1 MSSPDSRH
9 SRNIAARPSV
19 AITVFDTHAPIGQAE
34 ALYLEATAGPV
45 DDHAQLVPVELL
57 NTRLPTGQQLG
68 PDDLGPAGRLRV
80 YQANVTRHSRLARR
94 LDSFSRS
101 TVVSRQRTSDTFA
114 VHTDAAV
121 LLQFVPAGDAQREEK
136 LLRSLAV
143 DVKGLKVG
151 TVGFEHLPPDP
162 DSPKA
167 GLTAIEWATVAL

>member
-1 MSSPDSRH
+1 
-9 SRNIAARPSV
+9 
-19 AITVFDTHAPIGQAE
+19 
-34 ALYLEATAGPV
+34 
-45 DDHAQLVPVELL
+45 
-57 NTRLPTGQQLG
+57 
-68 PDDLGPAGRLRV
+68 
-80 YQANVTRHSRLARR
+80 
-94 LDSFSRS
+94 
-101 TVVSRQRTSDTFA
+101 

-167 GLTAIEWATVAL
+167 GLTAIEWATVALAASRGLRDLLRVAADWADRARHPVRVRIGKDEVIFDHTTRDQRDKIVESFFERHTANRS